1 MEHEIL
7 ILAGPESLVE
17 EPAVEDISPLPG
29 KIQAIQERLE
39 RGKQAYAGL
48 LQTAEQSRDTAHSL
62 ELLNQADRDL
72 TELQAL
78 KGEWR
83 RLMAEL
89 HAEVTGV
96 LCTARQLLEAARTHR
111 IERSSP
117 AALELAEESYRE
129 AQAAKE
135 REDLPLALRK
145 ATLARLQMEVAL
157 VELKGFRL
165 GQHRQELA
173 VF

>member
-29 KIQAIQERLE
+29 KIQTVQERLE
-39 RGKQAYAGL
+39 RGKQAYGEL
-48 LQTAEQSRDTAHSL
+48 LLTIDRTRDTARSL

-72 TELQAL
+72 AKLQTL

-129 AQAAKE
+129 TIAARE

-145 ATLARLQMEVAL
+145 ATLARLQLEVAL
-157 VELKGFRL
+157 EELKDFRL
-165 GQHRQELA
+165 GQHQQELTA
-173 VF
+173 F

>member
-1 MEHEIL
+1 MEKEIL

-17 EPAVEDISPLPG
+17 EPAVEEISLLPG

-39 RGKQAYAGL
+39 RGKRAYAEL
-48 LQTAEQSRDTAHSL
+48 LLAADRTRDTARSL

-72 TELQAL
+72 AELQAL

-83 RLMAEL
+83 QLMVEL

-129 AQAAKE
+129 ALAAKE

-145 ATLARLQMEVAL
+145 ATLARLQLEVAL
-157 VELKGFRL
+157 EELKSLRL